1 MSELVMAWA
10 RDIKTGE
17 PRYILELDAD
27 HRGAQCGCEC
37 PSCGLPLQGINV
49 ARSQFRKRPHFRHPN
64 GAPKNDCA
72 VLSAR
77 LAAFRLFSEE
87 GLFELPRRRMSGSVA
102 GLTGELH
109 EAWVEAPAEKVR
121 IRDIDFQDRIFA
133 LLTLDDGRQLRV
145 QLTGTLAQ
153 ADYALNDE
161 SAHLPIIFLD
171 INDAGIAG
179 MGPEEIR
186 RRLRLLPNA
195 LCWGSHWS
203 DAALLAQ
210 ATEAAR
216 CMADENLDWWPDDI
230 ELPRDVLPELRR
242 ETLLHLAVKRILEE
256 AGELWVPGLRLS
268 EVMRGPGGS
277 VLRKEWCAP
286 ERYLLIKNARLE
298 QRSGRIIPD
307 VTCEAWDD
315 DGLLWDPFF
324 IEVTVTNT
332 IGEDRQKRISSQ
344 RIVTLEIDLSLIG
357 GRVNRQELEQLVI
370 SQVRAKRWLYYPGLD
385 VHRQQLRTELAA
397 ELAQAVKLHEEAEKL
412 RRAKQ
417 QRRIGLEAM
426 PTGQVR
432 AEYLAAA
439 EQVFFHETQGQALA
453 TDSDPEPRRRLSQ
466 AIEAMILHGYPQ
478 ADEPM
483 LIGRYGLLAGLLSI
497 QHGRSIG
504 YRQETVAGVLDAIRQ
519 AHSRRSY
526 WTVYLIAVRTY
537 KPVLSVEQQGWVEQ
551 WAEEVRTGIRNSDP
565 AYLRPSTFDT
575 TLAHLFPEMALGLAK
590 PGGKM
595 SQPSKRLGA
604 SGLGSRGHDN
614 GAFSQL
620 DRQHR
625 SQLHDEL
632 DQATARLEAA
642 FWLKG
647 AALEAWKCA
656 HPEAARLWES
666 TLKNR
671 LS

>member
-1 MSELVMAWA
+1 MAWA

-109 EAWVEAPAEKVR
+109 QAWVEAPAEKVR
-121 IRDIDFQDRIFA
+121 IRDIDFQDRAFA

-153 ADYALNDE
+153 ANHALDDK

-216 CMADENLDWWPDDI
+216 CMADVKLDWWPDDI
-230 ELPRDVLPELRR
+230 ELPLDVPPELRR
-242 ETLLHLAVKRILEE
+242 ETLLHLAVKHILEE

-277 VLRKEWCAP
+277 ILGKEWCAP
-286 ERYLLIKNARLE
+286 ERYVLIKNARLE

-307 VTCEAWDD
+307 VACQAWDD

-332 IGEDRQKRISSQ
+332 IGEDRQKRIKSQ
-344 RIVTLEIDLSLIG
+344 GVVTLEIDLSLTG
-357 GRVNRQELEQLVI
+357 GRVTRQQLQQLVV
-370 SQVRAKRWLYYPGLD
+370 SEVRAKRWLFYPGLD
-385 VHRQQLRTELAA
+385 VHRQQLRTELAT
-397 ELAQAVKLHEEAEKL
+397 ELAQAVKLYEEAETL

-417 QRRIGLEAM
+417 QRRAGLEAI

-439 EQVFFHETQGQALA
+439 EQVFVHEVQGQALA
-453 TDSDPEPRRRLSQ
+453 TDSDPAPRRRLSQ

-483 LIGRYGLLAGLLSI
+483 LIGRHGLLAGLLSI

-504 YRQETVAGVLDAIRQ
+504 YRQETVASVLDVIRQ
-519 AHSRRSY
+519 AHSRRNY

-595 SQPSKRLGA
+595 IQSSKLSGA

-614 GAFSQL
+614 KAFSQL
-620 DRQHR
+620 DRQQR

-642 FWLKG
+642 FWLEG
-647 AALEAWKCA
+647 PALEAWKRA